1 MKRGDFLWAAA
12 FLGVSAI
19 FLLPESHDWFIAATQ
34 AAPYWMGFAKFAVM
48 ASMGELLAVRI
59 VTGGWKWNA
68 GFPVKAVVWGLI
80 GILVVLMFAVF
91 TNGVAGAV
99 ESGLL
104 PGGDGFPGTLLN
116 AFLVSAIMNLT
127 FGPAFMAAHRIL
139 DTYIDLRVEGS
150 SPPISQVIGRIDWP
164 GFYTFVVG
172 RTVPFFWIPAH
183 TITFLLPSV
192 YRVLWAAYL
201 SIALGAML
209 AYARRKTSMDSASA
223 KSLASQDGG

>member
-1 MKRGDFLWAAA
+1 MKRGDILWGVA
-12 FLGVSAI
+12 FLGVSAV
-19 FLLPESHDWFIAATQ
+19 FLLPASHDWFVAATG
-34 AAPYWMGFAKFAVM
+34 AYPYWMGFAKFAAM

-59 VTGGWKWNA
+59 VTGGWEWNA
-68 GFPVKAVVWGLI
+68 GFPIKAVVWGLI

-99 ESGLL
+99 KNGLL
-104 PGGDGFPGTLLN
+104 PAVDGFPGTLLN

-150 SPPISQVIGRIDWP
+150 SPSIPQVIGRIDWP

-172 RTVPFFWIPAH
+172 KTVPFFWIPAH

-201 SIALGAML
+201 SIALGAIL
-209 AYARRKTSMDSASA
+209 AYARRKTAATTAPVKTQSERT
-223 KSLASQDGG
+223 G